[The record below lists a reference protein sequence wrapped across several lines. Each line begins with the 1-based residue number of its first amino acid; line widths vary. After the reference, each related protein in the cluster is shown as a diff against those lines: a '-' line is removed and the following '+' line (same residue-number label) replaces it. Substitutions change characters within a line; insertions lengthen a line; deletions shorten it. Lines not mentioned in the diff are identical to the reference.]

1 MKNLFE
7 TEQNPQISIEKLRV
21 IEKLFIPRFLYT
33 NVKVEHTEIMTVVNG
48 QSKDILFSVM
58 KHSFPIKGLNDI
70 GFRLLVEWGG
80 QGARLLPAAKIRWL
94 YQCDD
99 VGRNFQFGGYL
110 DSRYSFACYYDS
122 GLRIG
127 KIAIELDGKHTV
139 EEITEECTE
148 SKWRTDFQK

>member
-80 QGARLLPAAKIRWL
+80 KERDYCRQQK
-94 YQCDD
+94 
-99 VGRNFQFGGYL
+99 
-110 DSRYSFACYYDS
+110 FAGCISATMWAETSNSAD
-122 GLRIG
+122 I
-127 KIAIELDGKHTV
+127 
-139 EEITEECTE
+139 
-148 SKWRTDFQK
+148 